1 MMCSLVERGRSSR
14 SVVGTCHG
22 DRTDLLQRRNV
33 NTHLAPLLQR
43 DAVASFSRGWGAGE
57 DDVDATPD
65 DGSSRPTGA
74 AGDDGAMSNFPST
87 AALQHERVDDY
98 HDGWSGVGDVGDR
111 RSMTSVRQTGT

>member
-1 MMCSLVERGRSSR
+1 MSSIIEVS
-14 SVVGTCHG
+14 SVVGTYSCHG